1 MSQKKKIFCKGLW
14 FNRKPLPY
22 EMKEG
27 IERDQWQ
34 GVLSKG
40 QEKWVKQGALKYFAL
55 ENSKL
60 QLNGRWF

>member
-1 MSQKKKIFCKGLW
+1 
-14 FNRKPLPY
+14 
-22 EMKEG
+22 MKEG

-40 QEKWVKQGALKYFAL
+40 QEKWVKQEALKYFAL